1 MYSKPSI
8 YRASIYRVPL
18 FTGPSPF
25 PPIFLPRYFPIKFGN
40 LLVRFEMKI
49 EILNLFKQ
57 LDSCNK
63 TLLVIVLYITAI
75 FHKNLTE
82 TGIKPY
88 LGQIRFTGPLYLPG
102 LNPFPR
108 EAR

>member
-1 MYSKPSI
+1 
-8 YRASIYRVPL
+8 
-18 FTGPSPF
+18 
-25 PPIFLPRYFPIKFGN
+25 
-40 LLVRFEMKI
+40 MKI

-82 TGIKPY
+82 TGSLIQIKISQAVFKPY

>member
-1 MYSKPSI
+1 
-8 YRASIYRVPL
+8 
-18 FTGPSPF
+18 
-25 PPIFLPRYFPIKFGN
+25 
-40 LLVRFEMKI
+40 MKI

-82 TGIKPY
+82 TGSLIQIKISQAAFR
-88 LGQIRFTGPLYLPG
+88 LKILVKVSCLEVF
-102 LNPFPR
+102 
-108 EAR
+108 